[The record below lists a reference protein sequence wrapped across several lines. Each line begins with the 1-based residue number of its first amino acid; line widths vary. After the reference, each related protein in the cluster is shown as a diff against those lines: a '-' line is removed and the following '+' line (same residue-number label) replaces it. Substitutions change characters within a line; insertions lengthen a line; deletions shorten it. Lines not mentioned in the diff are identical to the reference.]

1 MKIKKIIK
9 RWKQK
14 IKAGIVYYIFLNKAK
29 QAGVP
34 KVQAQIIA
42 KEYVYF
48 KYLYD
53 LDNTL

>member
-1 MKIKKIIK
+1 MKKLLIKF
-9 RWKQK
+9 RQK
-14 IKAGIVYYIFLNKAK
+14 IKAGIVYYIFINKAK

-34 KVQAQIIA
+34 KLQAQIMA

-53 LDNTL
+53 LDNGNTN